1 MPIDDTEKSNK
12 LLIKHAGKH
21 CYPWIPANQKSSKF
35 SERSFVLAYER
46 VVNITS
52 CTSILQE
59 FFDGTL
65 LTKRRRAEISL
76 KVSFGAGR
84 TRKTS
89 LSSRH
94 ENTK

>member
-1 MPIDDTEKSNK
+1 MQGNTVIHESG
-12 LLIKHAGKH
+12 H
-21 CYPWIPANQKSSKF
+21 QKSSKF
-35 SERSFVLAYER
+35 SEPSFVLAYER
-46 VVNITS
+46 VVNTTS
-52 CTSILQE
+52 CTCILPK
-59 FFDGTL
+59 FFCWNFKQTV
-65 LTKRRRAEISL
+65 LTKRGRAEISL

>member
-1 MPIDDTEKSNK
+1 MDPG
-12 LLIKHAGKH
+12 H
-21 CYPWIPANQKSSKF
+21 QKSSKF

-65 LTKRRRAEISL
+65 LTKRRRAENSL